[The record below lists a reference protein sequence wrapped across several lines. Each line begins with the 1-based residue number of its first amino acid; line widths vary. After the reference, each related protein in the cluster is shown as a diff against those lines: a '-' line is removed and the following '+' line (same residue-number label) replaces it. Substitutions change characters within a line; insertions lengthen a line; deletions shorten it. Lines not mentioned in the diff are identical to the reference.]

1 MYHEGKWGGIC
12 NTGWNNLA
20 AKVACKTMG
29 YNDGKIIGKPGEFK
43 SCEHEGENYCVKS
56 SKDYVLADVSCKED
70 NEALKE
76 CGASDKLDCSE
87 EMTAMAECTG
97 EGDNTGTS

>member
-29 YNDGKIIGKPGEFK
+29 YDDGKIIGKQNIFIITLEK
-43 SCEHEGENYCVKS
+43 LLK
-56 SKDYVLADVSCKED
+56 KVSY
-70 NEALKE
+70 
-76 CGASDKLDCSE
+76 
-87 EMTAMAECTG
+87 
-97 EGDNTGTS
+97 